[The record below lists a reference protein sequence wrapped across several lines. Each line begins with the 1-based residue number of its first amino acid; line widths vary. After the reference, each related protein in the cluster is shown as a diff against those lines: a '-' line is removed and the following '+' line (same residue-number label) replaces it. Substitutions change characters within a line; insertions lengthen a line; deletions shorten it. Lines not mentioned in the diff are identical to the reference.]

1 MVKVRPVRVSMP
13 EGLMTVPVR
22 MGRHSG
28 LRVVVNV
35 MAIIVRMHMH
45 VLRHSVAVPVLML
58 ARQKE
63 AGGNQEQRGGQYV
76 H

>member
-1 MVKVRPVRVSMP
+1 
-13 EGLMTVPVR
+13 

-28 LRVVVNV
+28 LRVLVNV
-35 MAIIVRMHMH
+35 MAVIVRMHMH